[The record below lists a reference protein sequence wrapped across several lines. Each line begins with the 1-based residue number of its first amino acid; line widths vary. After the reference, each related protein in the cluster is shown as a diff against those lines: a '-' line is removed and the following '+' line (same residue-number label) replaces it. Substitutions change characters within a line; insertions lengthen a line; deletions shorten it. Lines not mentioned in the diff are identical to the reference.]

1 VDNMENTSVKIDEEI
16 DAIANKILA
25 EIETA
30 SSKEISDAAYV
41 KKILRLSD
49 LQHTSHLFNEIEQAS
64 AGAVCTT
71 EKKVVIKALLLSTWL
86 QRLYFIIRAFL
97 MALFGSV
104 ITFFYIMY
112 FGTINIYHGI
122 ILGVIVF
129 IATLLITRM
138 LDEEII
144 TVTKIIVRWLAKHEG
159 LRDFI
164 MNHF

>member
-1 VDNMENTSVKIDEEI
+1 MQGQSG
-16 DAIANKILA
+16 
-25 EIETA
+25 
-30 SSKEISDAAYV
+30 AALQV
-41 KKILRLSD
+41 LSD
-49 LQHTSHLFNEIEQAS
+49 R
-64 AGAVCTT
+64 GVCTT

-144 TVTKIIVRWLAKHEG
+144 TVTKTIVRWLAKHEG